1 MTVTLELDHD
11 AAIVIFEL
19 LSKNSEGAGSSLAL
33 SPADECA
40 LDQLLGCLE
49 KTLVEPFSSEY
60 GKIVGQAR
68 ASLLKRFG
76 GAG

>member
-49 KTLVEPFSSEY
+49 RKLVEPFASNY
-60 GKIVGQAR
+60 GETVERAR

-76 GAG
+76 GA

>member
-19 LSKNSEGAGSSLAL
+19 LSKNSESAGSSLAL

-40 LDQLLGCLE
+40 LDQLLCCLE
-49 KTLVEPFSSEY
+49 SKLVEPFASNY
-60 GKIVGQAR
+60 GEAVERAR

-76 GAG
+76 SS